1 MTRRIP
7 LLAATASFLLV
18 SLAVAPGA
26 SAEDVTADA
35 AREVFK
41 KHQNAVV
48 WVSAVI
54 KTRGGGALAAIMGQ
68 QEQKVEAVGTIIHES
83 GLVVCSHTNIDPTGY
98 MNQMVGDMKIDG
110 VDGKMEFKSELS
122 GMKIRLA
129 DGTELP
135 AKLVLTDEDLDLAFI
150 LPTDTKKKQVPFVN
164 LQGGDAGA
172 GAAKETA
179 VMDPLVVLGR
189 LDQTLDRQPAVYP
202 ARVNAVVKK
211 PRTFY
216 VCSDLQALG
225 VPAFAADGRPLG
237 IAVMRKQ
244 NLGRGAAGMLGSMTS
259 SGGMAV
265 VIIPGQDVMEVAEQA
280 LTKKDE
286 TKAATREDAKAR
298 PAAGTANDEAEP
310 DRDAEPAEDPA
321 KPAPRQSK

>member
-26 SAEDVTADA
+26 RAEDVAADA

-54 KTRGGGALAAIMGQ
+54 KTRGGGALAAIVGQ

-98 MNQMVGDMKIDG
+98 MNQVVGDMKIDG

-122 GMKIRLA
+122 GMKVRLA

-150 LPTDTKKKQVPFVN
+150 LLTNSKKKQVPFVN
-164 LQGGDAGA
+164 LQGEGA
-172 GAAKETA
+172 GAKETA

-286 TKAATREDAKAR
+286 TKAAAREDAKAR

-321 KPAPRQSK
+321 KPAARQSR